1 MVAEDDF
8 QQRMRRIEGLIRQIE
23 TAPDTKTRACA
34 VELTQSL
41 MSLHGA
47 AFDRLL
53 EIVAQSGEPGLAI
66 IDDLGRDELVA
77 SLLLLYGLHP
87 VDLETRVR
95 QALDEARPY
104 LHSHGG
110 SVELLSLDDG
120 VVRLRLQGNCHG
132 CPSSAETLKQT
143 IEQAIYLAAP
153 DVASLEVEGLAAQ
166 AAANGFVQLEKF
178 PGKG

>member
-1 MVAEDDF
+1 MFEEDDF
-8 QQRMRRIEGLIRQIE
+8 QQQMRRVEGLIHQIKS
-23 TAPDTKTRACA
+23 APDPNTRACA
-34 VELTQSL
+34 LELTQSL

-47 AFDRLL
+47 ALDRLL
-53 EIVAQSGEPGLAI
+53 EIVAQSGEAGLAI

-87 VDLETRVR
+87 VDIETRVR

-120 VVRLRLQGNCHG
+120 VVRLRLQGSCHG

-143 IEQAIYLAAP
+143 LEQAIYRAAP
-153 DVASLEVEGLAAQ
+153 DVAALEVEGLVAQ
-166 AAANGFVQLEKF
+166 AAANGFVQLEGF
-178 PGKG
+178 SGKR